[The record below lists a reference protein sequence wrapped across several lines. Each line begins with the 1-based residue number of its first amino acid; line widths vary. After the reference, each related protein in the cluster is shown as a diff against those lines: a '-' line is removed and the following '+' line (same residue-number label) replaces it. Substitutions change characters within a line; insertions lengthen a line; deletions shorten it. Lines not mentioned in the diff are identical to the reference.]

1 MTSCDRLSSVKLT
14 KHEIE
19 HIAQLARQGLTPA
32 ELSKFQMQLG
42 GILDYV
48 SQLNEVPTDGVSPT
62 AQVTGLK
69 NVMREDTVQNG
80 VLADPDELLAC
91 SPLPIENRQIKVKS
105 VF

>member
-1 MTSCDRLSSVKLT
+1 MKLSREQILHIARLARVSLSPA
-14 KHEIE
+14 EIE
-19 HIAQLARQGLTPA
+19 
-32 ELSKFQMQLG
+32 KFQMQLG
-42 GILDYV
+42 GILEYV

-69 NVMREDTVQNG
+69 NVMRADAVQKG

-91 SPLPIENRQIKVKS
+91 SPLPVENRQIKVKN